1 MKDLDPAFA
10 LGNRLTF
17 LPGRTITMP
26 RLPYITDQQAG
37 HTPLVAAIRERRGG
51 TLLNLDR
58 QLLYSPA
65 FAQGWNALLGAVRTQ
80 LKVDPKLRE
89 LAMCVVAVLN
99 GAEYEYVHHAPE
111 FIKAGGRE
119 AQIAAVHRMASHD
132 VDASLFD
139 QFENATIALSAQM
152 TKAVKVEDGTFD
164 TLRKH
169 LGDSATVELV
179 GVIAAY
185 NMVSRFLVALGI
197 EPE

>member
-1 MKDLDPAFA
+1 
-10 LGNRLTF
+10 
-17 LPGRTITMP
+17 MP

-37 HTPLVAAIRERRGG
+37 DTPLVAAIRQRRGG
-51 TLLNLDR
+51 GLLNLDR

-65 FAQGWNALLGAVRTQ
+65 FAQGWNALLGAVRKE

-111 FIKAGGRE
+111 FIKAGGRQE
-119 AQIAAVHRMASHD
+119 QIAAVHRMSSHD
-132 VDASLFD
+132 IDASLFD
-139 QFENATIALSAQM
+139 ELENATIALSAQM
-152 TKAVKVEDGTFD
+152 TKSVKVEDATFD
-164 TLRKH
+164 TLRTQ
-169 LGDSATVELV
+169 LGEAATVELV

>member
-1 MKDLDPAFA
+1 M
-10 LGNRLTF
+10 
-17 LPGRTITMP
+17 MP
-26 RLPYITDQQAG
+26 RLPYLTDREAG
-37 HTPLVAAIRERRGG
+37 DTPLVAAIRQRRGG
-51 TLLNLDR
+51 ALLNLDR

-99 GAEYEYVHHAPE
+99 GAEYEFVHHAPE
-111 FIKAGGRE
+111 FLKVGGRQ
-119 AQIAAVHRMASHD
+119 AQIDAVHRMNS
-132 VDASLFD
+132 VDFDTALFD
-139 QFENATIALSAQM
+139 ELENAMIALSVQM
-152 TKAVKVEDGTFD
+152 TRSVKVEDAPFE

-169 LGDSATVELV
+169 VGEACTVELI

>member
-1 MKDLDPAFA
+1 
-10 LGNRLTF
+10 
-17 LPGRTITMP
+17 MP

-37 HTPLVAAIRERRGG
+37 DTPLVAAIRQRRGG
-51 TLLNLDR
+51 GLLNLDR
-58 QLLYSPA
+58 QLLYSPP

-80 LKVDPKLRE
+80 LAVDPKLRE

-111 FIKAGGRE
+111 FVKAGGRQT
-119 AQIAAVHRMASHD
+119 QIDAVYRMNEGA
-132 VDASLFD
+132 VDPALFD
-139 QFENATIALSAQM
+139 ELENATIALSAQM
-152 TKAVKVEDGTFD
+152 TKDVKVENDTFE

-169 LGDSATVELV
+169 LGDAATVELV

-185 NMVSRFLVALGI
+185 NMVSRFLVALGV

>member
-1 MKDLDPAFA
+1 
-10 LGNRLTF
+10 
-17 LPGRTITMP
+17 MP

-37 HTPLVAAIRERRGG
+37 DTPLVAAIRQRRGG

-111 FIKAGGRE
+111 FVRAGGKE
-119 AQIAAVHRMASHD
+119 VQITAVHRMSSHD
-132 VDASLFD
+132 IDASLFD
-139 QFENATIALSAQM
+139 EVENATIALSAQM
-152 TKAVKVEDGTFD
+152 TKKVKVEDVTFD
-164 TLRKH
+164 TLRRH
-169 LGDSATVELV
+169 LGDACTVELV

>member
-1 MKDLDPAFA
+1 
-10 LGNRLTF
+10 
-17 LPGRTITMP
+17 MP

-37 HTPLVAAIRERRGG
+37 DTPLVSAIRQRRGG
-51 TLLNLDR
+51 VLLNLDR

-89 LAMCVVAVLN
+89 LAMCVVAVQN

-111 FIKAGGRE
+111 FVKAGGGQ
-119 AQIAAVHRMASHD
+119 AQIDAVHRMSSHAID
-132 VDASLFD
+132 PSLFD
-139 QFENATIALSAQM
+139 ELENATIALSSQM
-152 TKAVKVEDGTFD
+152 TKDVKVRDATFE
-164 TLRKH
+164 TLRRH
-169 LGDSATVELV
+169 LGEASTVELV
-179 GVIAAY
+179 GVIATY